1 MLYHAYL
8 INSYLML
15 LTVHSCVQAHACT
28 HTSHLLQA
36 PLINFTNNVNSNKAL
51 QLLNYQCI
59 AFLLIIKFRF

>member
-1 MLYHAYL
+1 
-8 INSYLML
+8 ML